1 MPRNL
6 LVVGMFDGEFMRPN
20 GFAAAFLPQWT
31 AFRIFADRHL
41 TQLFGT
47 RTLGNILARSLPQL
61 LFRGRNEEIYKR

>member
-31 AFRIFADRHL
+31 AFRIFPDRHL
-41 TQLFGT
+41 TKLFGT
-47 RTLGNILARSLPQL
+47 KALGNIWPAVCLS
-61 LFRGRNEEIYKR
+61 